1 MKIQYDTYI
10 VAEKIAGFENFTM
23 DNFRLYKMD
32 ESKTLC
38 QPDVKLSEYFEVK
51 KY

>member
-1 MKIQYDTYI
+1 MEVLYKNII
-10 VAEKIAGFENFTM
+10 EGKEIAGLEKFTIE
-23 DNFRLYKMD
+23 NFRLYKMD